1 MSTSTRLVERRAGT
15 EPAQRASEM
24 TSDAS
29 ARFLRNTWY
38 VAAWSQDVVPGEIFA
53 RRILG
58 EALVLFRDADGVVTA
73 LADYC
78 PHRFAPLHLG
88 KLLSDGRL
96 RCGYHGLEFDAHG
109 ACVRNPHGNG
119 VIPPAATVPAYPV
132 AEKHGIV
139 WIWMGTRAAD
149 TAVIPDFSIFDDAG
163 DRLGRHDHIIF
174 DANID
179 FVTTNLLD
187 LSHVS
192 FLHDGI
198 LGNEET
204 IAADIDVRQEGMTLF
219 VSREQRNVPIPLLYR
234 LTHKPGVER
243 GDLWRVMRWDAPGC
257 MMLDAGTTDPGDS
270 REDGSGY
277 YGIHLLTPE
286 TATTTHYHFSSVRR
300 RSSVA
305 ETQDE
310 AVKAEIG
317 RLRRLAFEGQDAP
330 MMAAQQQTVRDLEL
344 QGRMLR
350 PALLSVDAGPARY
363 RRIMD
368 QLLAAD

>member
-1 MSTSTRLVERRAGT
+1 
-15 EPAQRASEM
+15 M

-38 VAAWSQDVVPGEIFA
+38 VAAWSQDVRAGAIFS
-53 RRILG
+53 RKILG
-58 EALVLFRDADGVVTA
+58 ESVVLFREPNGAVSA

-88 KLLSDGRL
+88 SLRPDGRL
-96 RCGYHGLEFDAHG
+96 RCGYHGLEFDG
-109 ACVRNPHGNG
+109 TGTCVHNPHGNG
-119 VIPPAATVPAYPV
+119 VIPPSARVPSYPV
-132 AEKHGIV
+132 AERHGIV
-139 WIWMGTRAAD
+139 WIWTGKRAAD
-149 TAVIPDFSIFDDAG
+149 PTLIPDFSILDDAG

-204 IAADIDVRQEGMTLF
+204 IAADIDVQQKGLTLF
-219 VSREQRNVPIPLLYR
+219 VTREQHDVPIPQLYR

-257 MMLDAGTTDPGDS
+257 IILDAGTTDRGAS
-270 REDGSGY
+270 RDEGSGY

-300 RSSVA
+300 RFSTLES
-305 ETQDE
+305 QDE
-310 AVKAEIG
+310 TVKAEIA

-330 MMAAQQQTVRDLEL
+330 MMAAQQKTVRELEE

>member
-1 MSTSTRLVERRAGT
+1 MERTAIG
-15 EPAQRASEM
+15 PAEM

-29 ARFLRNTWY
+29 ARFLRNIWY
-38 VAAWSQDVVPGEIFA
+38 VAAWSADIAAGALFS
-53 RRILG
+53 RKLLG
-58 EALVLFRDADGVVTA
+58 ESIVFFREPGGTIAA

-88 KLLSDGRL
+88 SIQPGGRL
-96 RCGYHGLEFDAHG
+96 RCGYHGLEFDGHG
-109 ACVRNPHGNG
+109 ACVHNPHGNG
-119 VIPPAATVPAYPV
+119 AIPPAANVPAYPV
-132 AEKHGIV
+132 VERHGIV
-139 WIWMGTRAAD
+139 WIWLGSRAAD
-149 TAVIPDFSIFDDAG
+149 PALIPDFSIFDDAG
-163 DRLGRHDHIIF
+163 DRLGRNDHIVF
-174 DANID
+174 DANIE

-198 LGNEET
+198 LGNAET
-204 IAADIDVRQEGMTLF
+204 IAADIDVRQDGLTLY
-219 VSREQRNVPIPLLYR
+219 VTREQTDVPIPALYR
-234 LTHKPGVER
+234 LSHKPDVER
-243 GDLWRVMRWDAPGC
+243 GDLWRIMRWDAPGC
-257 MMLDAGTTDPGDS
+257 MILDAGTTDPGAARD
-270 REDGSGY
+270 EGSGY

-300 RSSVA
+300 ASSTPA
-305 ETQDE
+305 SADP
-310 AVKAEIG
+310 AVKSEIA

-330 MMAAQQQTVRDLEL
+330 MMAAQQHTVRDLEA

-368 QLLAAD
+368 QLLALD

>member
-1 MSTSTRLVERRAGT
+1 MTVHAERADAT
-15 EPAQRASEM
+15 M

-38 VAAWSQDVVPGEIFA
+38 VAAWSQDVVPGAIFS
-53 RRILG
+53 RRIVD
-58 EALVLFRDADGVVTA
+58 ESIVLFRNTNGKVAA

-78 PHRFAPLHLG
+78 PHRFAPLSLG
-88 KLLSDGRL
+88 KLLPSGVL
-96 RCGYHGLEFDAHG
+96 QCGYHGLEFDAGG

-119 VIPPAATVPAYPV
+119 VVPSAAIVPAYPV
-132 AEKHGIV
+132 VEKHGIV
-139 WIWMGTRAAD
+139 WIWMGKRAAD
-149 TAVIPDFSIFDDAG
+149 PALIPDFSILDTAG
-163 DRLGRHDHIIF
+163 ERLGRHDHIVF
-174 DANID
+174 DANVE
-179 FVTTNLLD
+179 FVTANLLD

-204 IAADIDVRQEGMTLF
+204 IAADIDVRQDGFTLYIT
-219 VSREQRNVPIPLLYR
+219 REQKDVTIPQLYR
-234 LTHKPGVER
+234 LTHKPDVER

-257 MMLDAGTTDPGDS
+257 MILDAGTTDPGRPKD
-270 REDGSGY
+270 EGSGY

-286 TATTTHYHFSSVRR
+286 SGTTTHYHFSSVRR
-300 RSSVA
+300 RSGIA
-305 ETQDE
+305 ESNDE
-310 AVKAEIG
+310 TIRAEIA

-330 MMAAQQQTVRDLEL
+330 MMAAQQRTVRDLEK

-368 QLLAAD
+368 QLLQADR